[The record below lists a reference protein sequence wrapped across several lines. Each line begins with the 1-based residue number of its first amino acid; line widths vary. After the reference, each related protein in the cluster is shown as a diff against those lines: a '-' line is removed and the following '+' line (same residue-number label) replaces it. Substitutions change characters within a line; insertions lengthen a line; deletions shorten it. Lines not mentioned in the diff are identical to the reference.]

1 MPARC
6 IAEMIMYSFSQ
17 PSPAEV
23 EAYVR
28 RARAER
34 SRVICGF
41 FRRLMA
47 AFGRRP
53 VHPVAPVKAA

>member
-1 MPARC
+1 
-6 IAEMIMYSFSQ
+6 MYSFSQ

-28 RARAER
+28 RARALR
-34 SRVICGF
+34 SRAVCGF
-41 FRRLMA
+41 FRRLIA

-53 VHPVAPVKAA
+53 AHSVAPVEAARTAG